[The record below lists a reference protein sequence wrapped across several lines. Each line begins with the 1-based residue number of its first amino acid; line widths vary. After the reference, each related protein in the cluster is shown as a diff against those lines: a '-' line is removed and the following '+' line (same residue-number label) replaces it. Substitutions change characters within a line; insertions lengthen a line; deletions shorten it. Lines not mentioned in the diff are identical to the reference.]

1 MLAPPQDEDYPSD
14 AETVPDADVD
24 EDEDSTD
31 ARTKAPLARVEPFG
45 AEEIREVMVRR
56 KQQEQQR
63 KVEER
68 LRRQGYKDQL
78 DAKVF
83 EEELEATKQRK
94 GGANPAVITTLDGL
108 RVTDFKFS
116 TNQVQSAISHCCLLN
131 DY

>member
-1 MLAPPQDEDYPSD
+1 MDMIAPPQDE
-14 AETVPDADVD
+14 VDVD
-24 EDEDSTD
+24 AVEDSTD

-68 LRRQGYKDQL
+68 LRRQEYKDQL

-94 GGANPAVITTLDGL
+94 GGANPAVISTHDGV
-108 RVTDFKFS
+108 RTTDFKFS
-116 TNQVQSAISHCCLLN
+116 TNQV
-131 DY
+131 